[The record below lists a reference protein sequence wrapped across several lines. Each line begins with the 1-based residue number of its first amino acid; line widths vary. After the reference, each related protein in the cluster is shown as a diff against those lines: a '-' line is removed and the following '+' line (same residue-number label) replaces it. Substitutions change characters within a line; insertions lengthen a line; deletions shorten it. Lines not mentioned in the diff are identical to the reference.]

1 MELQSKEDKLTANNK
16 FLLLNL
22 QQLKLL
28 SLQDVRI
35 PIIQLQSLWED
46 RWAVPHFLSK
56 NLFCKA
62 ERFSI
67 LRFKSKQTKRQLKK
81 HEVSL

>member
-35 PIIQLQSLWED
+35 LIIQLQSLWED
-46 RWAVPHFLSK
+46 RWAGGLSPTSYLK
-56 NLFCKA
+56 TYFAKLNVFQFSGLKA
-62 ERFSI
+62 N
-67 LRFKSKQTKRQLKK
+67 KQKG
-81 HEVSL
+81 S